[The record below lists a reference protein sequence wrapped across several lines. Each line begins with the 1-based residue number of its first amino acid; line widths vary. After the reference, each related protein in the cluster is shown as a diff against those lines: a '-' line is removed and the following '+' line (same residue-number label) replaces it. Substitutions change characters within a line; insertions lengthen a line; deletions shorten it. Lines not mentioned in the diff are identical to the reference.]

1 MRCCPHI
8 HIYIPNLEPSVDYP
22 DLDLSYSPLYLFH
35 SPTMASST
43 ETKTYKGSCHCGAF
57 EYELTDVPIIKGA
70 NRCNCSICARKGIAW
85 VFAPSK
91 DAFKVVKGE
100 GTLREYTFG
109 KGALA
114 HYVRVSYGSSVVGQ
128 RMSAI

>member
-1 MRCCPHI
+1 
-8 HIYIPNLEPSVDYP
+8 
-22 DLDLSYSPLYLFH
+22 
-35 SPTMASST
+35 MASHA

-57 EYELTDVPIIKGA
+57 EYELTDVPVIETA

-85 VFAPSK
+85 IFASSK
-91 DAFKVVKGE
+91 DAFKVGMGE

-114 HYVRVSYGSSVVGQ
+114 HYVCVSVFSLPWG
-128 RMSAI
+128 RE